1 MIDLW
6 EVIME
11 KNDMV
16 YQGIQKNY
24 GDAELLISTLY
35 DRYMKNPEDEEMK
48 MILLQTLEMAKGI
61 TRTQEAML
69 ELYPEEV
76 KKANL
81 SNAEDRRNALDD
93 SISTLMNGRTK

>member
-1 MIDLW
+1 
-6 EVIME
+6 ME

>member
-1 MIDLW
+1 
-6 EVIME
+6 ME

-24 GDAELLISTLY
+24 GDVELLISTLY